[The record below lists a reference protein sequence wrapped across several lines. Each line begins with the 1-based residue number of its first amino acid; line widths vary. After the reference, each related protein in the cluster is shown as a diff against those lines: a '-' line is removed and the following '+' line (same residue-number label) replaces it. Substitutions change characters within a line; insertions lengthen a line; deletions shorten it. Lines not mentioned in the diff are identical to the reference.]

1 MIAIGNNMDDMKKIM
16 NTGVFAD
23 MGLNDMV
30 GTKEEAVQEI
40 RRLEAVNKKL
50 VDALEFYANPNNY
63 ELYYDDDDADMNGA
77 MNGKAKA
84 VLQELNTE

>member
-1 MIAIGNNMDDMKKIM
+1 MTDIQKRITTFENDCLNNHAEQYEGCLDCAKELKAII
-16 NTGVFAD
+16 TE
-23 MGLNDMV
+23 L
-30 GTKEEAVQEI
+30 TEQ
-40 RRLEAVNKKL
+40 NKKL